1 MRRLLL
7 GASLAMLV
15 GCGAAA
21 ATEINVLYGLPW
33 LFKETHETIAREFME
48 ANPGIKVNLLAP
60 AKSYEEVTTA
70 VMRGAM
76 AGSVPDVA
84 FCGTNLMGVMV
95 DRGLAEPLDQFIK
108 DEKDWSSNGY
118 IPGMLATSQVDGKQY
133 GMPFALSTPIAY
145 YNIDIIKRA
154 GGDPN
159 NLPKNWEDV
168 LALSDKINKLGD
180 NTKSM
185 FIHWQTTGNYL
196 WQALLFTH
204 GGKLLTDD
212 RKRAAFNS
220 PEGMQT
226 LTLLHDFSA
235 SAKMPNYTREQ
246 GRQDF
251 TAGLLGMQFSSSAEL
266 TLVTRQIGSKFELR
280 TAPFPTPRLDTKI
293 VSGGSTAMMFAKDP
307 EKQKAAWAYMKYI
320 SGAKAQA
327 LMARLTGY
335 IPSNQIAIDTPA
347 MLGDYYANSPN
358 ARTSLQQLPRAT
370 AWVGFPGD
378 NSIKIVDVITDN
390 LESVVALRAEPK
402 DAMVRME
409 TDVNALLP
417 K

>member
-1 MRRLLL
+1 MLRFSL
-7 GASLAMLV
+7 GALVAMTV
-15 GCGAAA
+15 GIGAAA

-33 LFKETHETIAREFME
+33 LFKETHETIAKEFME

-60 AKSYEEVTTA
+60 AKSYEEVITA
-70 VMRGAM
+70 VLRGAV
-76 AGSVPDVA
+76 AASVPDVA
-84 FCGTNLMGVMV
+84 FCGTNLMGVV
-95 DRGLAEPLDQFIK
+95 IDRGLAEPLDRFI
-108 DEKDWSSNGY
+108 DNEKDWARQGY

-133 GMPFALSTPIAY
+133 GMPFALSTPVAY
-145 YNIDIIKRA
+145 YNIDLIKRA
-154 GGDPN
+154 GGDPDH
-159 NLPKNWEDV
+159 LPRTWDDV
-168 LALSDKINKLGD
+168 FVLSDKINKLGGD
-180 NTKSM
+180 TRSM

-204 GGKLLTDD
+204 GGKLLTEDK
-212 RKRAAFNS
+212 KRAAFNS
-220 PEGMQT
+220 PQGMQA
-226 LTLLHDFSA
+226 LTLLRDFSA
-235 SAKMPNYTREQ
+235 RAKMPNYTREQ

-266 TLVTRQIGSKFELR
+266 SLVTKQIGSKFELR
-280 TAPFPTPRLDTKI
+280 TGPFPSPRDDTRI
-293 VSGGSTAMMFAKDP
+293 VSGGATAMMFAKDK
-307 EKQKAAWAYMKYI
+307 EKQKAAWAYMKFI

-327 LMARLTGY
+327 IMARLTGY
-335 IPSNQIAIDTPA
+335 LPSNQIAIDTPA

-378 NSIKIVDVITDN
+378 NSVKIIDVITDN

-409 TDVNALLP
+409 TEVNALLP